1 MPSKQELFLESSDFP
16 LSLSVFLNEDNV
28 FIEILSKKHVNFVST
43 YPLSSFVIGKD
54 SAKTC
59 LVFDSFTD
67 FEAKK
72 ADLGSKVTFLCCD
85 IAHLNGL
92 EEQYQA
98 WCELRKHCDFL
109 LIRAFAYGDFSF
121 LHYDF
126 TIYTHEL
133 SFVFPVY
140 NVAGYLEKCFE
151 NFISFPYDFV
161 EFLAVNDGATDHSR
175 DVLQK
180 IQQKDARV
188 QILDKPNGGCA
199 SARAFGLRHAKGRYV
214 AFIDPDDFVEPQFIE
229 KLHIH
234 AVFSQCQVVQCGYN
248 HCYNQTNQ
256 ISANVEDKR
265 LTPFFC
271 KPYIAETPN
280 YSIYG
285 INQFGIWR
293 RLYAVS
299 FLKENNIKFH
309 EEIKRF
315 DDLPFCFEVF
325 SLCTSFLA
333 IPDTLYNYRIDRP
346 GQDTLSTRDERLFVL
361 FDIFNI
367 LNDFYHQADNKNEG
381 VLSNLLLARMSCHRF
396 GLQAIEKKLLND
408 YMGRMFDDFNIHRH
422 AFMQSVLTL
431 RKHYEKFWSSKMLM
445 FFGIALRWKWLVKL
459 VNKRLFK

>member
-1 MPSKQELFLESSDFP
+1 MPSKQELLLESLIFP
-16 LSLSVFLNEDNV
+16 VSLNV
-28 FIEILSKKHVNFVST
+28 FAHDNSIFINILFEKYIKPTGIQPISLFS
-43 YPLSSFVIGKD
+43 IDKD
-54 SAKTC
+54 LAQTC
-59 LVFDSFTD
+59 LVFDNFSEFS
-67 FEAKK
+67 AKK
-72 ADLGSKVTFLCCD
+72 HELKAKVTFLCCD

-92 EEQYQA
+92 EQQYQA
-98 WCELRKHCDFL
+98 WCELRKYCDFL

-126 TIYTHEL
+126 KTYTHEL

-151 NFISFPYDFV
+151 NFISFPHDFV

-175 DVLQK
+175 AVLHD
-180 IQQKDARV
+180 IQQRDARI

-199 SARAFGLRHAKGRYV
+199 SARAFGLRQAKGRYV

-248 HCYNQTNQ
+248 HYYHQTKETSCSIEDSRLVPFFHKPYFRDTPDYSLYRINQ
-256 ISANVEDKR
+256 I
-265 LTPFFC
+265 
-271 KPYIAETPN
+271 
-280 YSIYG
+280 
-285 INQFGIWR
+285 GIWR

-299 FLKENNIKFH
+299 FLKENNIQFH
-309 EEIKRF
+309 EQIRRF
-315 DDLPFCFEVF
+315 DDLPFFFEVF

-333 IPDTLYNYRIDRP
+333 IPDALYNYRLERP
-346 GQDTLSTRDERLFVL
+346 GQDMSVRDERLFVH

-367 LNDFYHQADNKNEG
+367 LNDFYHQVDNKNEG
-381 VLSNLLLARMSCHRF
+381 VLTNLLLARMSSHRF
-396 GLQAIEKKLLND
+396 GLHAIEKRLLND
-408 YMGRMFDDFNIHRH
+408 YMRRMFDDFNIHRQ
-422 AFMQSVLTL
+422 AFVKSVLAL
-431 RKHYEKFWSSKMLM
+431 RKHYGKFWSSKMLM